1 MIPGGRMNERTM
13 RMMMKRM
20 GMSTQAMEDVV
31 EVIIRRA
38 RDEIVLD
45 HPEVTEVVVQ
55 GMKTYQVVGEP
66 RTRALGAEGTPS
78 PAAAPPAASPAPAG
92 PPEED
97 VELVMAQ
104 AQVDRTTALKALS
117 DAHGEP
123 AEAILKLMSRRT
135 G

>member
-66 RTRALGAEGTPS
+66 RTRDLGAEGASS
-78 PAAAPPAASPAPAG
+78 PAASPAAPPAPAG

-97 VELVMAQ
+97 VELVMTQ
-104 AQVDRTTALKALS
+104 AQVDRATALQALS

>member
-31 EVIIRRA
+31 EVVIRRA

-66 RTRALGAEGTPS
+66 RTRALGAEGAPS
-78 PAAAPPAASPAPAG
+78 LAAAPPASSPAPAG

-104 AQVDRTTALKALS
+104 AQVDRATALKALS

>member
-66 RTRALGAEGTPS
+66 RTRALGAEGAPS
-78 PAAAPPAASPAPAG
+78 PTAPPAAPPAPAG

-104 AQVDRTTALKALS
+104 AQVDRATALQALS

>member
-66 RTRALGAEGTPS
+66 RTRALGAEGASS
-78 PAAAPPAASPAPAG
+78 PAASPAAPPAPAG

-97 VELVMAQ
+97 VELVMTQ
-104 AQVDRTTALKALS
+104 AQVDRATALQALS